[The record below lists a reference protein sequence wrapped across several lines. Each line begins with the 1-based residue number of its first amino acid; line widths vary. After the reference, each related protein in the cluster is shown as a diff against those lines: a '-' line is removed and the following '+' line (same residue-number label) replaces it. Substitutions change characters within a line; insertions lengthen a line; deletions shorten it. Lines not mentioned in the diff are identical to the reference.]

1 MYDTNFDL
9 SRQVE
14 EMAYEWGD
22 FDEIL
27 EGIARAREERE
38 SKKNLRRGITE
49 LCKYGMYV
57 GFTSIEFYSACE
69 EAFVNADKSTLLF
82 FQARGIETVD
92 EFVMFVHG
100 SGFILEG

>member
-1 MYDTNFDL
+1 MYDTNFDS

-14 EMAYEWGD
+14 EMVYEWGD
-22 FDEIL
+22 YDEVL

-38 SKKNLRRGITE
+38 NKKNLRRGITE

-69 EAFVNADKSTLLF
+69 KVFVNADKSITLLESN
-82 FQARGIETVD
+82 GVETVD
-92 EFVMFVHG
+92 EFVMFVRGCGH
-100 SGFILEG
+100 ILSNK